1 MIEGLKDQILKAG
14 LLTQKIQQFDVFSV
28 PDDLIDFPEQKLGQ
42 KRQKHE
48 KRFVIVLQN
57 DKDNGDPSIRI
68 ITVAPL
74 STKLEHHRLDYRL
87 YKKNHSFLREDSYI
101 RIRHI
106 QPVLKI
112 DLKTKWGN
120 ISQKE
125 IRSDIKD
132 RLFALYEL

>member
-1 MIEGLKDQILKAG
+1 MIVSLRDQFLKTGLTAQE
-14 LLTQKIQQFDVFSV
+14 IQQFDIFTTA
-28 PDDLIDFPEQKLGQ
+28 DDSIVFPEQRLGQ
-42 KRQKHE
+42 KREKHQR
-48 KRFVIVLQN
+48 RFVIVLQN

-68 ITVAPL
+68 VTVAPL

-87 YKKNHSFLREDSYI
+87 HKKNHSFLREDSYI

-120 ISQKE
+120 ISQEE
-125 IRSDIKD
+125 IRADIKD
-132 RLFALYEL
+132 RLFALYNL

>member
-1 MIEGLKDQILKAG
+1 MIESLKDQIRKAG

-68 ITVAPL
+68 VTVAPL

-87 YKKNHSFLREDSYI
+87 HKKNHSFLREDSYI

-120 ISQKE
+120 ISQEE
-125 IRSDIKD
+125 IRADIKD
-132 RLFALYEL
+132 RLFALYNL